1 MRFGPMKSALLA
13 AASFGIAALSAT
25 GAVAAPKEGQI
36 FGDWIITCPSGAKE
50 CRIQQGQKAENGGR
64 LFEISFGKVGT
75 KGEFGFVTRVPLGS
89 RLQPGVALLVDG
101 KQIAAPYIQ
110 CMPDGCQAAAQL
122 TADQVKALAKSKE
135 LLLGIAD
142 GTGRTVTLVISPK
155 GLGDGLN
162 AIQ

>member
-25 GAVAAPKEGQI
+25 GAIAAPKNGQT
-36 FGDWIITCPSGAKE
+36 FGDWIALCQADGKD
-50 CRIQQGQKAENGGR
+50 CRIQQGQKAEGGSR
-64 LFEISFGKVGT
+64 LFEISFGKIGV
-75 KGEFGFVTRVPLGS
+75 KGEFGFITRVPLGS
-89 RLQPGVALLVDG
+89 RLQPGVALSVDG

-122 TADQVKALAKSKE
+122 TSDQVKALGKSKE

-142 GTGRTVTLVISPK
+142 GAGRTVTLIISPK